1 LINKGKVAIFV
12 DNILVETEI
21 NKEHNEIINK
31 VLRRIKE
38 NDLYIVKN

>member
-21 NKEHNEIINK
+21 NKEHNEIIDK
-31 VLRRIKE
+31 VLRRIEE